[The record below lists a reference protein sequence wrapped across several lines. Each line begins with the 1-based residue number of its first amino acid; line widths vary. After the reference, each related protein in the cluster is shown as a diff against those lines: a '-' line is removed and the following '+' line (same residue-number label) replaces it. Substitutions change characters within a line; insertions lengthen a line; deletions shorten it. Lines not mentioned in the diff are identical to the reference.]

1 MSLKLLQEFNGLGG
15 DISYSKSQ
23 LGFKTY
29 RTILRDDII
38 LSSNLSSGIIIGSD
52 ANLMNRF
59 TLVVIV

>member
-1 MSLKLLQEFNGLGG
+1 MVWVGIFP
-15 DISYSKSQ
+15 YSKSQ

-38 LSSNLSSGIIIGSD
+38 LSSDLSSGVIIGSD

-59 TLVVIV
+59 SSWW